1 MTDLEALRLRAV
13 AYQTRSA
20 AAAVE
25 VAFASQPQIVQ
36 TLEGPVR
43 CQAGDAILSGV
54 QRERWPVAR
63 ELFERK
69 YEPAAGQAAGLP
81 GPYRKRFARVQAT
94 RLRTRLELS
103 LSGDRGRLSGQPGD
117 WCVWY
122 APDDAAIV
130 AADVFPKTYELSRV
144 PVYVG
149 LAELPQA
156 ARAQAAAACAA
167 LQAMLPCTPLVCVDH
182 PDERGDAEPIWFRV
196 IDGASRHEPHA
207 IAPSLEVRLA
217 DLAGGRVATALREAL
232 RRRSL
237 LGFSRERIRD
247 LCSARPAEP
256 QPALGMLDTVVAQLA
271 AVDRFNGWLAADDP
285 DQDAARRAEAA
296 WTVEPSNFI
305 DSRQDL
311 AEPDGLDRLVR
322 IGAVAD
328 AVAVHYQTRW
338 QQLVLATTK
347 EIASAAKATVLGKGV
362 ALGTL
367 LLRHPLSLVAL
378 GVFAALMLAAAPEL
392 AGQQWVA
399 GGSLPFLLL
408 YVAALVLAWWRYA
421 RAKSERWE
429 GTHQDLRLLAEWLR
443 VAHARL
449 VADDPV
455 SVLDCL
461 QVRQHADS
469 GWVRL
474 ALRSLLQA
482 QPVAAA
488 ADPHG
493 LAWVRRRFVD
503 AQVDYHKGTLIT
515 RREKAIDVLSFGAR
529 LGARLFL
536 GTLLALVAWEIV
548 CVALHRDAGWPG
560 HVLAITQLVSLAFWG
575 AMRKTIDVLG
585 LEQEVVRAE
594 VVLHALTQAQR
605 SQDLRGVRDATGTF
619 AKDQEDWHSLHRSK
633 PIEAT
638 TGA

>member
-1 MTDLEALRLRAV
+1 MTDLEALRARAV

-25 VAFASQPQIVQ
+25 VEFASTPQLVQ

-43 CQAGDAILSGV
+43 CQAGDAILTGV
-54 QRERWPVAR
+54 QGERWPVAR
-63 ELFERK
+63 ERFERK
-69 YEPAAGQAAGLP
+69 YEPAGGQAAGLP

-94 RLRTRLELS
+94 RLQAGLELA
-103 LSGDRGRLSGQPGD
+103 LSGDRGRLCGQPGD

-156 ARAQAAAACAA
+156 ARAQAAAACAG
-167 LQAMLPCTPLVCVDH
+167 LQQLLRCTPLVCADH
-182 PDERGDAEPIWFRV
+182 SDERGDAEPIWFRV
-196 IDGASRHEPHA
+196 VDGASRHERHA

-217 DLAGGRVATALREAL
+217 DLTGGRVAEALREAL
-232 RRRSL
+232 RRASL

-247 LCSARPAEP
+247 LCSAQPAE
-256 QPALGMLDTVVAQLA
+256 QEAALGMLDTVVAQLV

-285 DQDAARRAEAA
+285 DPDAARQAETA

-305 DSRQDL
+305 EARQHI
-311 AEPDGLDRLVR
+311 AEPDGLARLVR

-328 AVAVHYQTRW
+328 SAAVHYQTRW

-347 EIASAAKATVLGKGV
+347 EIAAGAKGTAVDKAV
-362 ALGTL
+362 ALAAL
-367 LLRHPLSLVAL
+367 LLRRPLSLVAL
-378 GVFAALMLAAAPEL
+378 GMFAALMLAAAPEL
-392 AGQQWVA
+392 GGQRWIA
-399 GGSLPFLLL
+399 GGSLPFLVL
-408 YVAALVLAWWRYA
+408 YIAALGVAWWRYA

-443 VAHARL
+443 VEHAR
-449 VADDPV
+449 VIAGSGV
-455 SVLDCL
+455 SVLECL

-474 ALRSLLQA
+474 ALRSLLHA

-488 ADPHG
+488 SDPGG
-493 LAWVRRRFVD
+493 LAWVHRHFVGT
-503 AQVDYHKGTLIT
+503 QLRYHKETLIT
-515 RREKAIDVLSFGAR
+515 RREAAIGLLSFGGR

-536 GTLLALVAWEIV
+536 FTLLSLLAWEIV

-560 HVLAITQLVSLAFWG
+560 HLLAITQLVSLAFWG

-594 VVLHALTQAQR
+594 VVLHALTQAERRQEL
-605 SQDLRGVRDATGTF
+605 DGVLDATRTF

-633 PIEAT
+633 PVEAT